1 MKTTFISTQAIADS
15 TRLSM
20 IRMQSDLAKASKEL
34 SSGRLADVGLGL
46 GSRTGHAVQ
55 LRQELTQITTIIDTN
70 GLVKSR
76 LSTSQAAMASL
87 LGTAE
92 DFMATLVTVRDG
104 TSAGDV
110 IKPQAMLNLKGL
122 IGTLNANMNGQFL
135 FSGINTDVRPL
146 ADYEDDPPSAA
157 KTSIDG
163 AFIGAFGVAQ
173 DDPAAS
179 AITGAD
185 MKAFLDGAFETLFDD
200 ANWAADWSDAS
211 SRNIRSRISTNE
223 LIETSA
229 NANEPAFRK
238 LAMAYSMIGDLGL
251 ENLDR
256 GAAREVVDK
265 AIGLVAEALQ
275 GLTSAK
281 ARLGVAQNRVANA
294 DERLAI
300 QRDILMQQITGLEN
314 VDLYETSTRVNT
326 LMTQVELSYNLTARI
341 RQLSLLKFM

>member
-20 IRMQSDLAKASKEL
+20 LRMQTDLAKASKEL

-55 LRQELTQITTIIDTN
+55 LRQELSQIGTIIDTN

-76 LSTSQAAMASL
+76 LATSQAAMASL

-104 TSAGDV
+104 ASAGDV
-110 IKPQAMLNLKGL
+110 VKPQALLNLKGL

-146 ADYEDDPPSAA
+146 ADYEGAPPSAA
-157 KTSIDG
+157 KTAIDA
-163 AFIGAFGVAQ
+163 AFLAAFGVAQ
-173 DDPAAS
+173 NDPAAS
-179 AITGAD
+179 AIPAAD
-185 MKAFLDGAFETLFDD
+185 MNAFLDGAFETLFDD

-238 LAMAYSMIGDLGL
+238 LAMAYAMIGDLGL

-265 AIGLVAEALQ
+265 AIGLVSEALQ
-275 GLTSAK
+275 GLTATQ

-300 QRDILMQQITGLEN
+300 QRDIITRQITGLEN
-314 VDLYETSTRVNT
+314 VDPYDAATRVNT
-326 LMTQVELSYNLTARI
+326 LMTQVELSYSLTARI
-341 RQLSLLKFM
+341 RQLSLLNFM

>member
-1 MKTTFISTQAIADS
+1 MKTTFISTQAVADS

-20 IRMQSDLAKASKEL
+20 IRMQNDLARASKEL

-46 GSRTGHAVQ
+46 GSRTGRAVQ
-55 LRQELTQITTIIDTN
+55 LRQELTQIETIVDTN

-76 LSTSQAAMASL
+76 LATSQAAMASL

-92 DFMATLVTVRDG
+92 DFMATLVAMRDG
-104 TSAGDV
+104 ATAGDV
-110 IKPQAMLNLKGL
+110 VRPQAMLNLKGL
-122 IGTLNANMNGQFL
+122 IGTLNANLNGQFL

-146 ADYEDDPPSAA
+146 ADYEGAPPSAA
-157 KTSIDG
+157 KTSLDA
-163 AFIGAFGVAQ
+163 AFLGAFGVAQ
-173 DDPAAS
+173 TDPAAS
-179 AITGAD
+179 AITGPA
-185 MKAFLDGAFETLFDD
+185 MQTFLDGAFSALFDD
-200 ANWAADWSDAS
+200 AGWAADWSDAS

-229 NANEPAFRK
+229 NANEPAFRQ
-238 LAMAYSMIGDLGL
+238 LAMAYTMIGDLGL

-275 GLTSAK
+275 GLTATK

-300 QRDILMQQITGLEN
+300 QRDILTQQITGLEN
-314 VDLYETSTRVNT
+314 VDLYDTATRVNT
-326 LMTQVELSYNLTARI
+326 LMTQVELSYSLTARI
-341 RQLSLLKFM
+341 RQLSLLRFM